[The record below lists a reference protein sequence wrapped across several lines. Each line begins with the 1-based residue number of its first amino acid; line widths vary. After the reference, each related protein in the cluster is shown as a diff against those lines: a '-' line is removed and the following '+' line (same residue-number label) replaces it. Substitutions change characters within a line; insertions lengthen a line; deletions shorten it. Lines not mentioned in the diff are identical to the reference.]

1 MCKTNVQKIA
11 SYAVES
17 MLYEVTAT
25 PKPGL
30 VDRSN
35 NGAHHDMDYF
45 TFMSSTAALH
55 DSFDEM
61 ICLGMEYSGIPVSSL
76 LTPLREAGKHA
87 EEHMFLFTEGV
98 NTHKGMIFS
107 LGILCG
113 CAGYILG
120 EKAGNGLSAE
130 TICLTAARLCQG
142 ICEKDFTGLAQKEQL
157 TKGEQMYQDY
167 GYKGVRGVAESGYE
181 IVRTISL
188 PVYTSLCDS
197 GIPINDALVHTL
209 LYLIKNTEDTNIV
222 SRHNIETA
230 LYAREYAGR
239 VLAEGGML
247 SEKGR
252 QMTYQMDR
260 DFIDLYISPGGCA
273 DLLAVTHFLY
283 RINTD
288 MRR

>member
-1 MCKTNVQKIA
+1 MCKTNIQKIG

-45 TFMSSTAALH
+45 TFMSSAAALH
-55 DSFDEM
+55 DIFDEM
-61 ICLGMEYSGIPVSSL
+61 ICLGMEYSSRPVSGL
-76 LTPLREAGKHA
+76 LTPLREAGKRG

-107 LGILCG
+107 IGILCG
-113 CAGYILG
+113 CTGYLMG
-120 EKAGNGLSAE
+120 QNADQSLSAE
-130 TICLTAARLCQG
+130 KICLTAGQMCQG
-142 ICEKDFTGLAQKEQL
+142 ICEKDFAGITWRNKL
-157 TKGEQMYQDY
+157 TKGEQIYKNH
-167 GYKGVRGVAESGYE
+167 GYKGARGTAESGYE
-181 IVRTISL
+181 LVRRVSL
-188 PVYTSLCDS
+188 PVYTSLRDS
-197 GIPINDALVHTL
+197 NISVNDALVHTL
-209 LYLIKNTEDTNIV
+209 LYLIRNTEDTNIV

-230 LYAREYAGR
+230 LYAREYAGK

-252 QMTYQMDR
+252 HMTYQMDR

-283 RINTD
+283 RINKD